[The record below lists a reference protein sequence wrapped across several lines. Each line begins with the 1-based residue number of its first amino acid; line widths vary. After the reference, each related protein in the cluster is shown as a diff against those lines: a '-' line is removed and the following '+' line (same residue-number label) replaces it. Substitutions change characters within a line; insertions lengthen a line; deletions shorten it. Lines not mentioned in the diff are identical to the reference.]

1 MLTVDVDELLFE
13 IKDGA
18 IKNAGASN
26 KEATVKLYDVAGA
39 DVREFGNDR
48 VKLSFEDDEGNAVEV
63 ALFDEEAREVAR
75 GLELLGE
82 GGVSE

>member
-1 MLTVDVDELLFE
+1 MLTLDVDELLFE

-26 KEATVKLYDVAGA
+26 KEATVKLYDVTAV

-48 VKLSFEDDEGNAVEV
+48 VKLTFEDDGGNAVEV
-63 ALFDEEAREVAR
+63 ALFDDEAHEVAR
-75 GLELLGE
+75 GLELLDEE
-82 GGVSE
+82 GVPE

>member
-1 MLTVDVDELLFE
+1 MLTLDVDELLFE

-26 KEATVKLYDVAGA
+26 KAATVKLYDVSAV

-48 VKLSFEDDEGNAVEV
+48 VKLAFEDDEGNAVEV
-63 ALFDEEAREVAR
+63 ALFEEEAHEVAR
-75 GLELLGE
+75 GLELVESDGA
-82 GGVSE
+82 SD

>member
-1 MLTVDVDELLFE
+1 MLTLDVDDLLFE

-26 KEATVKLYDVAGA
+26 KSATVKLYDVTGV

-48 VKLSFEDDEGNAVEV
+48 VKLGFEDDEGNEIEV
-63 ALFDEEAREVAR
+63 ALFEEEAREVAR
-75 GLELLGE
+75 GLELVEE
-82 GGVSE
+82 GAED